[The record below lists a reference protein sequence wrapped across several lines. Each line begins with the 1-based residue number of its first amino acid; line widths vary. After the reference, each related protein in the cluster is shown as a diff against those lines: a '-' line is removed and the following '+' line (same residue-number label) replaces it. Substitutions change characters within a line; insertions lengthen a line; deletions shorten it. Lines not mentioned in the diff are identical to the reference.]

1 MESAQ
6 FSYYLFIC
14 KFFAY
19 YGSCKFEKDCK
30 FSHVKENK
38 EFLKRID
45 ALENMC
51 KKLVEKCESVEEECK
66 KLRAEN
72 DVLKVRIKETENEK
86 KKQNNQNEKR
96 SKSKG
101 KKRC

>member
-1 MESAQ
+1 MIQ
-6 FSYYLFIC
+6 
-14 KFFAY
+14 
-19 YGSCKFEKDCK
+19 
-30 FSHVKENK
+30 
-38 EFLKRID
+38 
-45 ALENMC
+45 
-51 KKLVEKCESVEEECK
+51 KLVEKCESVEEECK